1 MGELICGK
9 NQVLFWTCFVGDGL
23 PRVALVVKNLP
34 VQKTDA
40 SSFPESGL
48 SPERDSGNP
57 LQGSSLENPMDK
69 GAWWAIQSFGWQ
81 RARQN

>member
-69 GAWWAIQSFGWQ
+69 GAWWAI
-81 RARQN
+81 